1 MNEQELV
8 KMSQN
13 GDADSFSAL
22 ILPYEQKLMHH
33 AYRMLLN
40 ETEAEDAVQEALLKA
55 WRRLDTYQGTAAF
68 STWLYTILHHV
79 CLDMLR
85 KKKRE
90 KPAIPLIQEGENEEE
105 FSLSIPDTAPGPDER
120 YQQKAMRSA
129 VAAAI
134 DTLSDEHKTV
144 IILRDIDGLE
154 YDEIA
159 KITNTSLGTV
169 KSRISRARTAMKKI
183 LEKNRE
189 LFY

>member
-8 KMSQN
+8 KKSQN

-33 AYRMLLN
+33 AYRMLSN
-40 ETEAEDAVQEALLKA
+40 KTEAEDAVQEALLKA

-68 STWLYTILHHV
+68 PTWLYTILHHV

-90 KPAIPLIQEGENEEE
+90 KPVVPLIQEGENEEE
-105 FSLSIPDTAPGPDER
+105 FSLSIPDTAPGPDEQ
-120 YQQKAMRSA
+120 YHQKAMLSA

-169 KSRISRARTAMKKI
+169 KSRISRARIAMKKI

-189 LFY
+189 LFR